1 MIYLVLYP
9 KNFVKYLPT
18 MSVDRKL
25 PKSVHNQ
32 LEDTNIEARY
42 ETEINPMMS
51 ARC

>member
-1 MIYLVLYP
+1 MICLVLYP

-25 PKSVHNQ
+25 PNSVHSQ

-42 ETEINPMMS
+42 EIEINPMMRE
-51 ARC
+51 RC